1 MVNSTLPVLRP
12 ADPPS
17 PAEPAAARFKNGTRT
32 RPDKP
37 DRAVVC
43 LVCVSIFAGFA
54 LAGCGRTPGPGSLFA
69 AKTAETGRSTAL
81 VVEGDWDDVDAAI
94 LVGLE
99 QAEMAQLR
107 RRSPGPDEVVVEL
120 LTLRDQPGTL
130 RLTREPPTGDGP
142 TRITI
147 EASVGRVREPDLER
161 RLVRAVA
168 RRLEDLR
175 GVEFAPV
182 R

>member
-12 ADPPS
+12 ADPPG
-17 PAEPAAARFKNGTRT
+17 PANPAAARFKNGTRT

-37 DRAVVC
+37 DRAAVC
-43 LVCVSIFAGFA
+43 LVCVSIFAGLA
-54 LAGCGRTPGPGSLFA
+54 LSGCGRTPGQGSLFA
-69 AKTAETGRSTAL
+69 AKTAETGRSTSL
-81 VVEGDWDDVDAAI
+81 VVEGDWDDVESAI
-94 LVGLE
+94 LVGLD

-107 RRSPGPDEVVVEL
+107 RRTPSADEVVVEL
-120 LTLRDQPGTL
+120 ITLRDQPGTL
-130 RLTREPPTGDGP
+130 RLSREPATGDGP

-147 EASVGRVREPDLER
+147 EASVGRAREAELER
-161 RLVRAVA
+161 GLVRAVA